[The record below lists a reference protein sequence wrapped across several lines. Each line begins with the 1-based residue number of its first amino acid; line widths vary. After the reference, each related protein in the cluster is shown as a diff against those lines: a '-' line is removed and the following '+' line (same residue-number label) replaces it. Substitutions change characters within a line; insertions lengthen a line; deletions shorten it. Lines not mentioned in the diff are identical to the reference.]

1 MLNQIGHLIVETLV
15 GFVLFL
21 ALLRFYMQL
30 MRAPFRNP
38 VGQFVI
44 ALTDWGVQP
53 LRRIVPGFRGLDMA
67 SLVLA
72 ILLQAV
78 LIGAKYLLFAPDG
91 AAAPDPLQWILLVFF
106 GLVRA
111 SLHLLIVVVI
121 IDFVLSWVNQH
132 TPFAPVLRSIT
143 APFYGFFRRFIPP
156 IGGFDLSPLF
166 LLLAIQVLLILLTG
180 IERGAFAAAR

>member
-21 ALLRFYMQL
+21 ALLRFYMQAF
-30 MRAPFRNP
+30 RAPFRNP

-53 LRRIVPGFRGLDMA
+53 LRRIIPGVRGMDMA

-72 ILLQAV
+72 LLLQA
-78 LIGAKYLLFAPDG
+78 LILGATYVLFAPEG
-91 AAAPDPLQWILLVFF
+91 ARTPEPLTWLLLIVF
-106 GLVRA
+106 GLIRA

-132 TPFAPVLRSIT
+132 TPFAPVLRAIT

-166 LLLAIQVLLILLTG
+166 LLLAIQVVLILLAG
-180 IERGAFAAAR
+180 MERSALAIR